1 MSLDAYDKTV
11 ASIFDAVLDEQLTPV
26 ALQAVAEYISAANV
40 SYLVVNKLTR
50 RVSSVAR
57 WGSFTGGR
65 PEYLTYFAKIDSFR
79 VIQEEAKPGMVF
91 RLSDCL
97 LPEFLRHDEW
107 YNDYLLKGGTC
118 DALGAKLIESR
129 SHMVIAGFHRAVGD
143 PLPFPRNAAALQR
156 LMPTLNNAARLHVG
170 LIDAGFRSAITRSNL
185 EHSKPGV
192 IFCDGDGRVVETN
205 QVAERILQGGD
216 GLTIGDGQ
224 IRARRNFET
233 AKLTALIARA
243 TAGSGPSAGC
253 LLIGRN
259 GGRPSYIVRVA
270 PISAGMAGF
279 DLPLAM
285 VLVSSPD
292 ENHVSEAELSELY
305 GLSPAESR
313 LAIAVAFGKRL
324 KELPGEFGVQITT
337 LRTQLSSILKKC
349 GVGRQSDLVRL
360 ISNIPVVHPRPNDTE
375 HVYLPTWIEGPASH
389 L

>member
-11 ASIFDAVLDEQLTPV
+11 ASIFDAVLDERLTPV
-26 ALQAVAEYISAANV
+26 ALQAVAEYIGAANV

-65 PEYLTYFAKIDSFR
+65 PEYLTYFSKIDPFR
-79 VIQEEAKPGMVF
+79 VIQEEAKPGEVF
-91 RLSDCL
+91 QLSDCL
-97 LPEFLRHDEW
+97 QPEVLRHDEW

-118 DALGAKLIESR
+118 DALGAKLNESR
-129 SHMVIAGFHRAVGD
+129 SHMVIAGFHRAVSD
-143 PLPFPRNAAALQR
+143 PLPFPRNLAALQR
-156 LMPTLNNAARLHVG
+156 VMPTLNNAARLHVG
-170 LIDAGFRSAITRSNL
+170 LIDVGFRSAITRSNL
-185 EHSKPGV
+185 EHPKAGV
-192 IFCDGDGRVVETN
+192 IFCDGDSRIVETN
-205 QVAERILQGGD
+205 QVAERILRGGD
-216 GLTIGDGQ
+216 GLTISNGQ

-233 AKLTALIARA
+233 ARLTALVARA
-243 TAGSGPSAGC
+243 AAASGPSAGC

-259 GGRPSYIVRVA
+259 GDRPSYIVRVA

-285 VLVSSPD
+285 VLVSIPD

-313 LAIAVAFGKRL
+313 LAIAIAFGKRL
-324 KELPGEFGVQITT
+324 NELPGEFGVQITT

-349 GVGRQSDLVRL
+349 EVERQSDLVRL
-360 ISNIPVVHPRPNDTE
+360 ISNIPVVQLR
-375 HVYLPTWIEGPASH
+375 ASEEE
-389 L
+389 LV

>member
-11 ASIFDAVLDEQLTPV
+11 ASIFDAVLDERLTPV
-26 ALQAVAEYISAANV
+26 ALQAVAEYTGAANV
-40 SYLVVNKLTR
+40 SYLVVNKLAR

-65 PEYLTYFAKIDSFR
+65 PEYLTYFAKIDPFR
-79 VIQEEAKPGMVF
+79 VIQEEAKLGRVF

-143 PLPFPRNAAALQR
+143 PPPFPRNAAALQR

-170 LIDAGFRSAITRSNL
+170 LIDAGFRSAITPSNL
-185 EHSKPGV
+185 GHPKAGV

-205 QVAERILQGGD
+205 QVADRILQGGD

-233 AKLTALIARA
+233 AKLAALIARA
-243 TAGSGPSAGC
+243 TAESGPTAGC

-259 GGRPSYIVRVA
+259 GGRRSYIVRVA
-270 PISAGMAGF
+270 PTSAGMAGF

-285 VLVSSPD
+285 VLVSTPD

-324 KELPGEFGVQITT
+324 NELPGEFGVQITT

-360 ISNIPVVHPRPNDTE
+360 ISNIPIVRLTSGEDE
-375 HVYLPTWIEGPASH
+375 LG
-389 L
+389 